1 MQNETNF
8 FEVNKQDKNY
18 NTVPN
23 ISIYSIYSIV
33 SFKINSNNYS
43 TDVFVKDFGWITLSI
58 GFDNFNQLIVL
69 HS

>member
-23 ISIYSIYSIV
+23 ISIYSIV

-58 GFDNFNQLIVL
+58 GYDNFKQLIIL
-69 HS
+69 RN

>member
-23 ISIYSIYSIV
+23 ISIYSIV

-43 TDVFVKDFGWITLSI
+43 TDVFVKDFGWKTLSI
-58 GFDNFNQLIVL
+58 GYDNFKQLIIL
-69 HS
+69 RN

>member
-23 ISIYSIYSIV
+23 ISIYSIV
-33 SFKINSNNYS
+33 SFKINLNNYS
-43 TDVFVKDFGWITLSI
+43 LFFFVKDFGWITLSI
-58 GFDNFNQLIVL
+58 GYDNFKQLIIL
-69 HS
+69 RN

>member
-23 ISIYSIYSIV
+23 ISIYSIV

>member
-23 ISIYSIYSIV
+23 ISIYSIV

-43 TDVFVKDFGWITLSI
+43 TDVFVKDFGWITLSR

>member
-23 ISIYSIYSIV
+23 ISIYSIV
-33 SFKINSNNYS
+33 SFKINSNNYN
-43 TDVFVKDFGWITLSI
+43 TDVFVKEFGWITLSI
-58 GFDNFNQLIVL
+58 GFDEFNQLIVL

>member
-23 ISIYSIYSIV
+23 ISIYSIV
-33 SFKINSNNYS
+33 SFKINSNNYR

-58 GFDNFNQLIVL
+58 GYDNFKQLIIL
-69 HS
+69 RN